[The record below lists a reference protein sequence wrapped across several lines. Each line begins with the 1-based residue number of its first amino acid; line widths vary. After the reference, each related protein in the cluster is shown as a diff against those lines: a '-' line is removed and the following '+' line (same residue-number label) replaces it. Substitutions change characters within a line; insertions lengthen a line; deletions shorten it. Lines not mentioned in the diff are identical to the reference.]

1 MDKEILK
8 IFKVK
13 NNIEF
18 NNLDIN
24 YVKSVWSDFVL
35 SFKDSILSELQED
48 INDFAMSINDEFE
61 SNRNILYYNK
71 VKNLKILFFLKR
83 EILNY
88 NIEQDLKKIQTNAEV
103 IKFWPTLFLPG
114 PQFVEELY

>member
-13 NNIEF
+13 NDIEF

-24 YVKSVWSDFVL
+24 HVKSVWSNFIM
-35 SFKDSILSELQED
+35 SYKDNILSELQED
-48 INDFAMSINDEFE
+48 INDFALSINDEYE
-61 SNRNILYYNK
+61 SDRNILYYNK
-71 VKNLKILFFLKR
+71 IENLKILFFLKK
-83 EILNY
+83 EVLNY
-88 NIEQDLKKIQTNAEV
+88 NINHDLKKIQTNAEV

-114 PQFVEELY
+114 PLFV